1 MLRLGLVFLILM
13 MALGGVVAYGVDR
26 FQKPGPYGEA
36 VTLIIP
42 RGEGVGAIARRLEV
56 AGVLESGPFFHVVV
70 RLSGNDR
77 GLRAGEYAFP
87 PFASPAEVME
97 ILRDG
102 TTVLRKFTVAE
113 GLATAHVLALLDG
126 VEGLEGEIAD
136 GPVPPEGALLPE
148 TYAYSWGETKQSLI
162 VRMRRAMTKTLGRLW
177 DGRAEGL
184 PLASPHDALVL
195 ASLIEKETALAEER
209 PRVAAVFLN
218 RLKRGMRLQSDPTVV
233 YALSRGRGSLGRPLT
248 RADLKIDDPYNTYR
262 MRGIPPGP
270 IANPGRAAI
279 AAVLRPLVTDELYFV
294 ADGSGGHLF
303 ARSLKE
309 HQRNVRR
316 FRRLRNEKRP

>member
-13 MALGGVVAYGVDR
+13 MALGGVVAYGIDR
-26 FQKPGPYGEA
+26 FQQPGPYGKA
-36 VTLIIP
+36 VTLVIP

-56 AGVLESGPFFHVVV
+56 AKVLESGAFFHVAV

-77 GLRAGEYAFP
+77 ALRAGEYAFP
-87 PFASPAEVME
+87 PFASPADVMK

-102 TTVLRKFTVAE
+102 AAVLRKFTVAE
-113 GLATAHVLALLDG
+113 GLTTAHVLALLDG
-126 VEGLEGEIAD
+126 AAGLEGEIAD
-136 GPVPPEGALLPE
+136 GRAPLEGALLPE
-148 TYAYSWGETKQSLI
+148 TYAYSWGETKQALI
-162 VRMRRAMTKTLGRLW
+162 ARMGRAMTKTLDELWAGRV
-177 DGRAEGL
+177 AGL

-195 ASLIEKETALAEER
+195 ASLIEKETAVAEER
-209 PRVAAVFLN
+209 PRIAAVFLN

-233 YALSRGRGSLGRPLT
+233 YALVRGQGKLDRPLT
-248 RADLKIDDPYNTYR
+248 RADLKTDDPYNTYR
-262 MRGIPPGP
+262 VRGIPPGP

-279 AAVLRPLVTDELYFV
+279 AAVLQPLVTDELYFV
-294 ADGSGGHLF
+294 ADGRGGHVF

-316 FRRLRNEKRP
+316 FRRLRKEKRP